1 MKVREMDIE
10 FNRGYFNTL
19 EAKREPGWR
28 YNEWKPCGVN
38 YNSVLCASSYDV
50 HHGKFRDY
58 QNESDQIV
66 ALLGLR
72 ADQTVIDMGCGTG
85 AFAIHAAKRCRKI
98 YAVDVSKA
106 MLRCA
111 RRKAG
116 KAKLNNIEFHRGGFL
131 TYDHQ
136 ASPADAIVST
146 VVLHHLPDFWKLVGL
161 KRLAQMCK
169 PGGKLYLFDVVF
181 FPNVRLHLADK
192 HRPNFFV
199 VFSFSVDEYEGR
211 IDKWIKF
218 TAEKVGSMF
227 AEEAKTHVR
236 EEYSTFGW
244 VMEGLLERAGFA
256 IETAD
261 YKNDFMVAYLCT
273 RTDQ

>member
-10 FNRGYFNTL
+10 FCRGYFNTL
-19 EAKREPGWR
+19 ESRRDLGWR

-58 QNESDQIV
+58 RSESDQIV
-66 ALLGLR
+66 ALLDLR

-85 AFAIHAAKRCRKI
+85 AFAIHAAGRCRKI

-111 RRKAG
+111 RRKAK
-116 KAKLNNIEFHRGGFL
+116 KAKLDNIEFHHGGFL
-131 TYDHQ
+131 TYDHS
-136 ASPADAIVST
+136 ASPVDMIVST

-169 PGGKLYLFDVVF
+169 PGGRLYLFDVVF
-181 FPNVRLHLADK
+181 
-192 HRPNFFV
+192 
-199 VFSFSVDEYEGR
+199 SFSVDDYKSR
-211 IDKWIKF
+211 IDRWVKF
-218 TAEKVGSMF
+218 TAEKVGPTF

-244 VMEGLLERAGFA
+244 IMEGLLKRAGFA